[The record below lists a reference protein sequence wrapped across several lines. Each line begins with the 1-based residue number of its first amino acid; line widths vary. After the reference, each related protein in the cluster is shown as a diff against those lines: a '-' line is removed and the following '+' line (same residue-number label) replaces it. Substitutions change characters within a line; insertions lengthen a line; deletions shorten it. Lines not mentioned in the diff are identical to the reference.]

1 MFFSPSHKYSAAY
14 GVFGRDNTGWVSAGT
29 KLRFHQGTYNP
40 DSGKLCVIVL
50 QARVRP
56 GCFSVNRQTMG
67 LIDQLDPHYDNEE
80 LEWRVAN
87 PDENHVVYGVL
98 TKEFDPNDDA
108 ERLETI
114 GTQQPVIIGV
124 RTRL

>member
-1 MFFSPSHKYSAAY
+1 MCVRACVRAWSLACVPARAHCRN
-14 GVFGRDNTGWVSAGT
+14 VRTNL
-29 KLRFHQGTYNP
+29 LRTFDG
-40 DSGKLCVIVL
+40 
-50 QARVRP
+50 A
-56 GCFSVNRQTMG
+56 
-67 LIDQLDPHYDNEE
+67 
-80 LEWRVAN
+80 
-87 PDENHVVYGVL
+87 DENHVVYGVL